1 MQRKG
6 RYTIMKKLKAYEIRQ
21 MWLDFWKSKGH
32 DIIESASLIPHNDPT
47 LLWINAGVAPLKKY
61 FDGREIPQNR
71 RMANAQKSIR
81 TNDIENVGKTA
92 RHHTFFEMLGNFSV
106 GDYFRDDAIKWAV
119 ELLTDDKWFGFDKDK
134 LYMTYYPDDVDT
146 YNRWIECG
154 IDKTHLIPV
163 EGNFWEIGE
172 GPCGPDTEIFFD
184 RGIKYDKDNIG
195 PRLIQDDIENDRYIE
210 IWNIVLSQFNSKIG
224 VKRSEYKELPSKNID
239 TGSGLERLACVM
251 QGVETNYDTDLF
263 MPIINKTEEITGIK
277 YEGQMAF
284 KVIADHVRSTV
295 FALSDG
301 ATFSN
306 EGRGYVLRR
315 ILRRAVRYGKK
326 LGMNE
331 AFLYKLV
338 KPCVDLMK
346 VFYPYLL
353 EKEALVTNQIKQEE
367 EKFLSTLESGEK
379 KLREYM
385 QSAKSKDIPGNICFL
400 LYDTFG
406 FPLELTIEVASE
418 FGFSVDEDGFKVE
431 LQKQKERARNARGN
445 MQSMNVQNADMMK
458 FKDESKFLGY
468 ENLSASSEVIAVFSD
483 AKQVNSAN
491 GKVIAV
497 LKETPFYAEMGG
509 EIGDVGTIALNGEEF
524 DVLDTIKLPNGQ
536 AGMVIDM
543 QEVSLN
549 VGDIVYANV
558 DKKKRFNIECNHSAT
573 HLMNEALREV
583 GGNHI
588 LQQGSYV
595 CADFLRFDFN
605 NFNMLSKEELLKVE
619 KIVNQKIDDAIAVN
633 TKVLPI
639 EEAKKLG
646 AQAVFGEKYGKMV
659 RVVDMDYSKEF
670 CGGCHVKN
678 TKDIDKFAIMSI
690 ESKGSGIFRIEACT
704 NDKIEAQIK
713 NALASILK
721 DINTYKEKIKEFS
734 KELKENIEIK
744 AEPKYQDSYQYILD
758 IKEYANELK
767 EETKAL
773 DKKLSNLKKNENKLD
788 INEFNN
794 DFEKNNDVNVLIKKI
809 SGVDV
814 NNVKDLVDALCEQK
828 ENSICIFACV
838 NDGRIIFV
846 CKNRISKLKAG
857 MIVKTMATITGGNG
871 GGRDDF
877 AQAGGKDASKIE
889 EAFDTVRKMIKEE
902 CK

>member
-1 MQRKG
+1 
-6 RYTIMKKLKAYEIRQ
+6 MKKLKAYEIRQ

-106 GDYFRDDAIKWAV
+106 GDYFRDEAIKWAV
-119 ELLTDDKWFGFDKDK
+119 ELLTDEKWFAFDKNK
-134 LYMTYYPDDVDT
+134 LYMTYYPDDLDT

-154 IDKTHLIPV
+154 IDKSHLIPV

-172 GPCGPDTEIFFD
+172 GPCGPDTEIFYD
-184 RGIKYDKDNIG
+184 RGLKYDKDNIG
-195 PRLIQDDIENDRYIE
+195 PRLIKDDIENDRYIE

-251 QGVETNYDTDLF
+251 QEVETNYDTDLF
-263 MPIINKTEEITGIK
+263 MPIIRKTEDITGVK

-315 ILRRAVRYGKK
+315 ILRRAVRYGKV
-326 LGMNE
+326 LGMKE

-338 KPCVDLMK
+338 RPCVELME

-353 EKEALVTNQIKQEE
+353 EKEELVTNQIKKEE

-379 KLREYM
+379 KLKDYM
-385 QSAKSKDIPGNICFL
+385 ALSSDGLIPGSVAFL

-418 FGFSVDEDGFKVE
+418 NKFMVDEKGFKVE

-445 MQSMNVQNADMMK
+445 MQSMNVQNADMMA
-458 FKDESKFLGY
+458 FKDESKFVGY
-468 ENLSASSEVIAVFSD
+468 DTLELNSNVIALFSEAHACQS
-483 AKQVNSAN
+483 AKGRV
-491 GKVIAV
+491 VVV

-509 EIGDVGTIALNGEEF
+509 EIGDRGIISLNGEEF
-524 DVLDTIKLPNGQ
+524 DCIDTIKLPNGQ
-536 AGMVIDM
+536 PGMVVEMEDTII
-543 QEVSLN
+543 S
-549 VGDIVYANV
+549 VGDIVKASVNK
-558 DKKKRFNIECNHSAT
+558 DARSNIASNHSAT

-583 GGNHI
+583 GGKHI

-595 CADFLRFDFN
+595 CDKFLRFDFN
-605 NFNMLSKEELLKVE
+605 NYSMFTSSDLLKIEEIVNE
-619 KIVNQKIDDAIAVN
+619 KINEKIDVN

-646 AQAVFGEKYGKMV
+646 AQAVFGEKYGEMV

-678 TKDIDKFAIMSI
+678 TAEIKKFAILSI
-690 ESKGSGIFRIEACT
+690 ESKGSGIFRIEAAT
-704 NDKIEAQIK
+704 KDNIKEAIEERLGNTLSEMKQLEDRIK
-713 NALASILK
+713 AYQQELK
-721 DINTYKEKIKEFS
+721 DDTFGLARPDFIESYK
-734 KELKENIEIK
+734 
-744 AEPKYQDSYQYILD
+744 YVLD
-758 IKEYANELK
+758 IKEYVAKLK
-767 EETKAL
+767 ETAKQLEKKVNQLKKAES
-773 DKKLSNLKKNENKLD
+773 KLSVADFNKEFGSINNINYLVKKFSGENLDNLK
-788 INEFNN
+788 
-794 DFEKNNDVNVLIKKI
+794 
-809 SGVDV
+809 
-814 NNVKDLVDALCEQK
+814 DLADNLVEQK
-828 ENSICIFACV
+828 DNSVVLFANIV
-838 NDGRIIFV
+838 GDKVIFV
-846 CKNRISKLKAG
+846 CKNKVSTLSAG
-857 MIVKTMATITGGNG
+857 TLVKEAALVALGNG
-871 GGRDDF
+871 GGRADF
-877 AQAGGKDASKIE
+877 AQAGGKDVNKTD
-889 EAFDTVRKMIKEE
+889 EALEKVISIIKDA
-902 CK
+902 K